1 VWSRGKGWLGMR
13 GDGVKFDGA
22 AYFFSPSLCSYFLV
36 VFSGG
41 DGEDGSM
48 TGLLF
53 RCVDGL
59 IGFCCARNRF
69 CGFFRFVDDLSLDC
83 FWIFELP
90 PRTECERWAFNVSRV
105 IILDTSQYV

>member
-1 VWSRGKGWLGMR
+1 MR

-22 AYFFSPSLCSYFLV
+22 AYFVSFFLYSYSLFVSV
-36 VFSGG
+36 EG
-41 DGEDGSM
+41 DAEDESM

-69 CGFFRFVDDLSLDC
+69 SEFFRFVDALSLDC

-90 PRTECERWAFNVSRV
+90 PRAECE
-105 IILDTSQYV
+105 Q